1 METKRM
7 IINGTVYEIGPEKAA
22 KKAKKKTK
30 KSTKKKAP
38 AKRKKATKKKA
49 PAKRKKVAKKVVT
62 VSALGKDHKASVY
75 ARKVDERSRKVVG
88 HITKA
93 AKDDKRAKSRYTLR
107 TKGGSRISGHTTLAL
122 ARKAAQRHFG

>member
-7 IINGTVYEIGPEKAA
+7 IVNGTVYEIGSEKAA
-22 KKAKKKTK
+22 KKGAKKSTK
-30 KSTKKKAP
+30 KSTKK
-38 AKRKKATKKKA
+38 
-49 PAKRKKVAKKVVT
+49 VIT
-62 VSALGKDHKASVY
+62 VSALGRDHKASVY